1 MGSFWHDVAFASRT
15 LRKNPAFALT
25 AIITLALGIGA
36 TTAIFSV
43 VNTVLIRPLPYDHP
57 ERLTLIWGELR
68 TRKVYDWSFA
78 PGDFKDLSQLNLF
91 EGIAAVRTNPAALT
105 IEGTTPQQ
113 IQVAFATPNIF
124 SVLGVNVANGRGFTP
139 DDGVPQPQ
147 PPPQQQGGAPPAGP
161 PPARLPQIAVMSD
174 GFWRRVYGA
183 DPSIIGK
190 NIQLGGGPTTIVGVL
205 KPGVELLFPPKAG
218 LERVPDLW
226 ISARINFDA
235 DVNRNNVGL
244 FAIGR
249 MKPTTTLAAA
259 NAQVEQL
266 SASLRER
273 FPLKKSVDLHFRVE
287 SMKENVV
294 ASVKPTIR
302 ALMGAVVF
310 VLLIACANVANLM
323 LVRVSQRERE
333 LAVRAAI
340 GGSQWMLTR
349 QLLAESLLLS
359 AVGGV
364 LGVALAAAGIRVL
377 LAFAPADLPRIE
389 SVAIDPLVLAFT
401 MAACVVSAFVFGLV
415 PAIRASRP
423 DLQDVLR
430 AGARGMAGG
439 HGAMLRK
446 SVVAAEVA
454 LSFVLLIGCGLMIR
468 SAIELQRVDPGFD
481 PKGVL
486 TMRIGNLR
494 TRSDTEQVAK
504 VASLEQRLR
513 GLPGVTNVA
522 VSTTLPLENR
532 PFNGRWGTSAAL
544 GDPTKYRQAQ
554 FHVVSPMY
562 FETLKTRVIAGRV
575 FGAAEN
581 LPNDKSIVIDDR
593 VAAMA
598 FPNESPIG
606 KTLLARISTPD
617 AETYQVIGVV
627 KHHRHTTLVGDE
639 KESIFFSAGSQGS
652 FSNGWILKTSGDPTA
667 LATSARSALLQ
678 LDPQLLITEVRPLS
692 DLIDRAMA
700 PTRFA
705 LALITAFAVLAGVL
719 AAIGLYGVLSS
730 LVRQRV
736 PEIGVRLAFGAQ
748 PSSIFRMVVQQG
760 LSLSAIGVGIGLVGA
775 FALTRSMANLLVN
788 VKSTD
793 PLTYGA
799 MIVVFF
805 AIAGLA
811 CWIPARRAANVH
823 PNVALREG

>member
-1 MGSFWHDVAFASRT
+1 MGSFWNDLGFATRT

-25 AIITLALGIGA
+25 AILTLALGIGA

-43 VNTVLIRPLPYDHP
+43 VNTVLLRPLPYDHP
-57 ERLTLIWGELR
+57 ERLAIIWGELR

-91 EGIAAVRTNPAALT
+91 EGIAAVRTNPGPLT
-105 IEGTTPQQ
+105 IEGATPQQ
-113 IQVAFATPNIF
+113 IQIATATPNIF
-124 SVLGVNVANGRGFTP
+124 SVLGVKVANGRGFTA
-139 DDGVPQPQ
+139 DDGIPQAPLAQ
-147 PPPQQQGGAPPAGP
+147 AAPGAAPAGP
-161 PPARLPQIAVMSD
+161 PPPRLPRIGVMSD

-190 NIQLGGGPTTIVGVL
+190 NIQIQGGPTLIVGVL

-218 LERVPDLW
+218 LERVPDVW
-226 ISARINFDA
+226 VAARINFDA
-235 DVNRNNVGL
+235 DVQRNNVGL
-244 FAIGR
+244 FAVAR
-249 MKPTTTLAAA
+249 LEPTTTLAAA

-266 SASLRER
+266 SASLRDR

-349 QLLAESLLLS
+349 QLLAESLVLS
-359 AVGGV
+359 ITGGV
-364 LGVALAAAGIRVL
+364 LGVALAAAGIRAL
-377 LAFAPADLPRIE
+377 LALAPADLPRIE
-389 SVAIDPLVLAFT
+389 SVAIDPLVLGFT
-401 MAACVVSAFVFGLV
+401 MAACIVSAFVFGLG
-415 PAIRASRP
+415 PAVRASRP

-430 AGARGMAGG
+430 AGGRGMTPGN
-439 HGAMLRK
+439 GALLRK
-446 SVVAAEVA
+446 GVVAAEVA

-486 TMRIGNLR
+486 TMRVGNLR

-504 VASLEQRLR
+504 MASIEQRLR
-513 GLPGVTNVA
+513 GLPGVSNVA

-554 FHVVSPMY
+554 FHVVSPSY
-562 FETLKTRVIAGRV
+562 FETMHTKLIAGRT

-581 LPNDKSIVIDDR
+581 LPGSKAIMIDER
-593 VAAMA
+593 VAALA

-606 KTLLARISTPD
+606 KTLLARISTPE
-617 AETYQVIGVV
+617 AETYQVIGVI

-639 KESIFFSAGSQGS
+639 KESIFFPDGAQGS
-652 FSNGWILKTSGDPTA
+652 FSNAWILKTSGDPAA
-667 LATSARSALLQ
+667 LATSARAALLQ
-678 LDPQLLITEVRPLS
+678 LDPQLLITEMRPISELV
-692 DLIDRAMA
+692 DRAMA

-705 LALITAFAVLAGVL
+705 LALITAFAVLAGLL

-748 PSSIFRMVVQQG
+748 PSSIFRLVLQQG

-775 FALTRSMANLLVN
+775 FALTRTMVNLLVN
-788 VKSTD
+788 VQATD
-793 PLTYGA
+793 PLTFAG

-805 AIAGLA
+805 VISALA
-811 CWIPARRAANVH
+811 CWLPARRAANVH